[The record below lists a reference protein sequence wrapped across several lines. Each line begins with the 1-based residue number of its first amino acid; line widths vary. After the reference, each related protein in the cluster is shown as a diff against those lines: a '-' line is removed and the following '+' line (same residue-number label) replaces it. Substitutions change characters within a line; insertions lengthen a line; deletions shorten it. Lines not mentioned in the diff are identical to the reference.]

1 MQNVHTDVVKE
12 GKGANQLGRTITEV
26 GGQEQGPE
34 KPEKPQCI
42 KNEEAEER
50 TKGERREISDSEE
63 SGMIE

>member
-1 MQNVHTDVVKE
+1 MQNIHTDVVKE

-26 GGQEQGPE
+26 GQEQGPE
-34 KPEKPQCI
+34 KPEKAQCV

-50 TKGERREISDSEE
+50 TKGERREIFDSEE